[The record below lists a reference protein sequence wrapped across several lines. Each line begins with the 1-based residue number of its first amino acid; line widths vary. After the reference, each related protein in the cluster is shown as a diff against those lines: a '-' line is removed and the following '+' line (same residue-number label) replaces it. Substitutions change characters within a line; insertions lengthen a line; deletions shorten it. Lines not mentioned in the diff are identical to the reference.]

1 MAEIRRMRECDLDAV
16 AAMEQLIFSEPW
28 SRRSFEETYL
38 KRDNC
43 YLVACEEAACKFPC
57 SCSVCTGIPAADNAG
72 SNHGLNR
79 AWRKRL

>member
-43 YLVACEEAACKFPC
+43 YLVACEEGRVLAYCGLWGISAMSPCTKMLAA
-57 SCSVCTGIPAADNAG
+57 GG
-72 SNHGLNR
+72 
-79 AWRKRL
+79 WRRQC